1 MSGYVIRGKQIVCYL
16 CGMIIVPTELP
27 NRKSYSV
34 RKKRFHIA
42 EYTSSRDYALN
53 DVLMSEHT
61 IVYVLQGRK
70 VIHIDG
76 AEYEINSGE
85 LFLLPKGKYI
95 MSEYLPQEGA
105 FRSVMLFFNRHLI
118 SEILY
123 AVGENMASLPPTH
136 SGMPIHV
143 IPCSPGLSRLYESLQ
158 EITSGEEN
166 IFQRE
171 LLELK
176 IKELIYT
183 LLATERTRVA
193 VFSFLR
199 QIYHSESHSIATV
212 VNDNLYN
219 KTSVEALAMLS
230 CMSVSTFKREFT
242 KEFGTSPIKYIN
254 DKRLEK
260 ALLLVRSTRQNIGDI
275 AYECGFESYVHF
287 SRCFKSKYGKTANEI
302 RANM

>member
-1 MSGYVIRGKQIVCYL
+1 MV
-16 CGMIIVPTELP
+16 
-27 NRKSYSV
+27 
-34 RKKRFHIA
+34 
-42 EYTSSRDYALN
+42 EYTSSGDYALN
-53 DVLMSEHT
+53 DVLISEHT
-61 IVYVLQGRK
+61 IVYILQGCK
-70 VIHIDG
+70 IISIEG
-76 AEYEINSGE
+76 TEYKINSGE
-85 LFLLPKGKYI
+85 LFLLPKGKYV
-95 MSEYLPQEGA
+95 MSEYMPQEGE

-118 SEILY
+118 SEIFH
-123 AVGENMASLPPTH
+123 AIGENAALLPTSKIKLPLQIITCT
-136 SGMPIHV
+136 PILFH
-143 IPCSPGLSRLYESLQ
+143 LYESLQ
-158 EITSGEEN
+158 VVTSGEEN

-183 LLATERTRVA
+183 LLSTEQTRVPA
-193 VFSFLR
+193 FAFFR
-199 QIYHSESHSIATV
+199 QIYNSGNHSIATV

-219 KTSVEALAMLS
+219 KTSVETLAMLC

-260 ALLLVRSTRQNIGDI
+260 AMLLVRNTRQNIGDI

-287 SRCFKSKYGKTANEI
+287 SRCFKTKYGKSANEI